1 MKTKKEIKAIYL
13 EQKSMN
19 RITDKLILTAIENIS
34 RRAVSTSEKPT
45 TKNIVDEAYDLQ
57 S

>member
-19 RITDKLILTAIENIS
+19 RITDKLILTAIDNII